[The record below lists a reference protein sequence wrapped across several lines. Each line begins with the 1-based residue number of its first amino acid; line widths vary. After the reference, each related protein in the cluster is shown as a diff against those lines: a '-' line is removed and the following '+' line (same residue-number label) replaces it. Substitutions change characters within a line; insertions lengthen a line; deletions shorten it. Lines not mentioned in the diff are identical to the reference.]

1 MAVAKADTLS
11 GDQQVGIAGRELG
24 APLRVMVTRDD
35 VPVPGVP
42 LLAVAVK
49 VAVELRLLPSTR
61 AVADWGPVVGPK
73 VQTLELRPSAS
84 V

>member
-42 LLAVAVK
+42 GGLGMSGTITVTGSCGTSCD
-49 VAVELRLLPSTR
+49 E
-61 AVADWGPVVGPK
+61 
-73 VQTLELRPSAS
+73 
-84 V
+84 